1 MAFFERQDNLNHL
14 NSLSNWFDRIF
25 REIAVVQSQ
34 INQKNGFWI
43 FKRHIY
49 SQEELL
55 NSPILNKIDAMTQN
69 IGYNL
74 ESWAKYGKLGKETQ
88 EFYTRKR
95 DEVSS
100 KLNQTN
106 YRIAQRQPTWWE
118 QSGAFFLGA
127 TQHILQNLPLIVEL
141 ISITRHRFPGLG
153 KQLLSG
159 MKSVKKLLPGSK

>member
-14 NSLSNWFDRIF
+14 NSLSNWFDLIF
-25 REIAVVQSQ
+25 REIAVVQTQ

-43 FKRHIY
+43 FQRHIY

-55 NSPILNKIDAMTQN
+55 KSPILNKIDAMTQN

-74 ESWAKYGKLGKETQ
+74 QSWAQYGKLHKETQ
-88 EFYTRKR
+88 EFYIKKR

-100 KLNQTN
+100 KLEKTHEM
-106 YRIAQRQPTWWE
+106 IAQRQPTWWE

-127 TQHILQNLPLIVEL
+127 TQHILENLPLMIEL
-141 ISITRHRFPGLG
+141 ISITRRRFPGLG

-159 MKSVKKLLPGSK
+159 MKSVNKLLPGSK